1 MKAQEYV
8 EQYMTGIDFNSEE
21 DCIKRAKAMFTAFA
35 HEVDDLCKKRGVKT
49 LGGQEGVIREM
60 NDKWNAVASRVEK
73 MYNFKLVRRNVIWN
87 MYLADTD
94 PVRWPPKPDGG
105 AA

>member
-1 MKAQEYV
+1 MKAVEYV
-8 EQYMTGIDFNSEE
+8 EQYMTGIDLDSEE

-35 HEVDDLCKKRGVKT
+35 KEFEALCKQRGVKT
-49 LGGQEGVIREM
+49 LAGQEGVIREL
-60 NDKWNAVASRVEK
+60 NDKWNAVASKVEK
-73 MYNFKLVRRNVIWN
+73 MYNYQLVRRNVMWN
-87 MYLADTD
+87 LYLSDTD